1 MKPFVTLSLW
11 LLAAAMVS
19 AQDVRYVTD
28 SLKLEARSGP
38 GISNRIVRMLQSG
51 ARVRVLEEREGWSRV
66 ALDEGE
72 GWILSRFLMD
82 RPSARNQVAEAVAA
96 RDAAESDAAQA
107 REQLTRA
114 TASVTALE
122 EERDALATRL
132 ETLAAELAELKRTAS
147 SAVAMQ
153 AENQRLKTRSSA
165 ATADLE
171 AMREEL
177 MVLRRG
183 QEREWFVA
191 GAAVLFGGMLLGLVI
206 PKIRWKR
213 RRGWSEL

>member
-1 MKPFVTLSLW
+1 MKPLVTLSLW
-11 LLAAAMVS
+11 LLAVAVVN

-38 GISNRIVRMLQSG
+38 GTSNRIVRMLQSG
-51 ARVRVLEEREGWSRV
+51 TRVRVLERRNGWSRV
-66 ALDEGE
+66 DLDGRE

-96 RDAAESDAAQA
+96 RDAAQSGEAEA
-107 REQLTRA
+107 REQLSRA
-114 TASVTALE
+114 TSSVTALE
-122 EERDALATRL
+122 EERDALANRL
-132 ETLAAELAELKRTAS
+132 ESLADELAQLKRTAS
-147 SAVAMQ
+147 SAVAIQ
-153 AENQRLKTRSSA
+153 TENQRLKTRSSA
-165 ATADLE
+165 MTADLE
-171 AMREEL
+171 ALREEL
-177 MVLRRG
+177 LVLRRR

-191 GAAVLFGGMLLGLVI
+191 GAGVLLGGMLLGLVI